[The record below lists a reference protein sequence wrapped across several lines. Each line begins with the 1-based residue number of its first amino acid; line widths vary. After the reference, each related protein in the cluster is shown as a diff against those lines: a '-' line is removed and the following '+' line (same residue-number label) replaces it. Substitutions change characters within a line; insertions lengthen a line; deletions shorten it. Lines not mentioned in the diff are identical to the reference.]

1 MLLLK
6 QLCISAASWTFLA
19 GNTSLIYRMN
29 SSGVEDQRYSTWRS
43 FLNKQ
48 QPSKRKLVEAQI
60 EAMNHL
66 ADQIYALRKD
76 LEPEL
81 RRSDLLQRLESSRL
95 ESRAAV
101 KKGAGGKRWDLV
113 CRGSSDLSA
122 KDSASRWRKKFI
134 SRNST
139 GGNLV
144 THRLVKAQELEVKTI
159 AWVEDEGLDWIGKRI
174 EERDKV

>member
-1 MLLLK
+1 
-6 QLCISAASWTFLA
+6 
-19 GNTSLIYRMN
+19 MN
-29 SSGVEDQRYSTWRS
+29 SSGVEDKRYSTWRS

-66 ADQIYALRKD
+66 ADQIYALGKD

-101 KKGAGGKRWDLV
+101 KKGAGGKR
-113 CRGSSDLSA
+113 
-122 KDSASRWRKKFI
+122 
-134 SRNST
+134 
-139 GGNLV
+139 
-144 THRLVKAQELEVKTI
+144 
-159 AWVEDEGLDWIGKRI
+159 
-174 EERDKV
+174 